1 MRIYELART
10 VDKKSSD
17 VLCLAQGLGFE
28 VKTAS
33 SSVTDEE
40 AEVILKEME
49 DSPAKASPKEF
60 AQPKEEEA
68 FLEALSS
75 GEGIIIPESDKVKKK
90 GKFSSLLKLKKE
102 LGEYEK
108 MPQEP
113 KAPKVKTVKEKN
125 AKLLYRIVCI
135 GVLLIFAGIANAA
148 VQANKRVERLTQ
160 EVNATSKI
168 LNDNQKELSE
178 QEKVLEKR
186 LNELEKKEKEAKKAP
201 SPQKAPVKGAKK

>member
-1 MRIYELART
+1 MRIYKLAQN
-10 VDKKSSD
+10 VDEKSSKI
-17 VLCLAQGLGFE
+17 LELAQGLGFE

-33 SSVTDEE
+33 SNVTDEE
-40 AEVILKEME
+40 AEAILKELGSSSDEESPTSLVQSKEKVSFVE
-49 DSPAKASPKEF
+49 DS
-60 AQPKEEEA
+60 
-68 FLEALSS
+68 SS
-75 GEGIIIPESDKVKKK
+75 DEGIIIPESTKGKKK
-90 GKFSSLLKLKKE
+90 GKFSSLLKFKKE

-108 MPQEP
+108 IPQEP

-148 VQANKRVERLTQ
+148 VQANKQVERLTQ

-186 LNELEKKEKEAKKAP
+186 LDELEKKEKEAKKAP